1 MEKKQF
7 KIGLG
12 TVIMLFLLLI
22 IILIGVT
29 VYIISLNSK
38 EETNIGELK
47 QVEVVTAEDTQL
59 EQTENVT
66 VVPTMQDKITSD
78 SSWCA
83 TFQLVWNDMK
93 NEVVK
98 KDIIF
103 TPQEEIAENLNKE
116 EFTEEMISDEYY
128 YKKYGLKTLELK
140 EEIKKGIKEKF
151 NQESDI
157 LDKFSWSEDALNDPN
172 NSDVKRYFFYTMLY
186 RKFDFIKEFDKL
198 DNGTFSK
205 EYKDVKYFG
214 IDGDTD
220 DSVGDQIDI
229 LYYNSKDDFAI
240 ILNTK
245 TNDEVILCKNPKGET
260 FKEIYNNMNNEADK
274 YEGSSKF
281 KDIDEFKM
289 PNLEFNIEREYK
301 EVEGKE
307 FRTAD
312 PIYDTAVI
320 VKAIQTIKFSLDEK
334 GGEIKS
340 EAAIDVKNFITSVPE
355 PKKEEPRYFYLD
367 DTFVIFLREK
377 GEDLPYF
384 AGRIEDITKFQ

>member
-7 KIGLG
+7 KIGIG
-12 TVIMLFLLLI
+12 TAIMLFLLLI
-22 IILIGVT
+22 IILIGVA
-29 VYIISLNSK
+29 VYIISRNNK
-38 EETNIGELK
+38 EETNTGELK
-47 QVEVVTAEDTQL
+47 QAEVVTAEDTQL

-66 VVPTMQDKITSD
+66 VVPTMQDKITAD

-116 EFTEEMISDEYY
+116 EFTEDMISDEYY

-220 DSVGDQIDI
+220 DSVGDQIDV

-245 TNDEVILCKNPKGET
+245 TDDEVILCKNPKGET

-289 PNLEFNIEREYK
+289 PNLEFNIEREYE
-301 EVEGKE
+301 EVEGKA
-307 FRTAD
+307 FKTAD

-340 EAAIDVKNFITSVPE
+340 EAAIDVKNFTTSVAE

-377 GEDLPYF
+377 GNDLPYF
-384 AGRIEDITKFQ
+384 AGRIEDISKFQ

>member
-7 KIGLG
+7 KIGIG
-12 TVIMLFLLLI
+12 TAIMLFLLLI
-22 IILIGVT
+22 IILIGVA
-29 VYIISLNSK
+29 VYIISRNNK
-38 EETNIGELK
+38 EETNTGELK
-47 QVEVVTAEDTQL
+47 QAEVVTAEDTQL

-66 VVPTMQDKITSD
+66 VVPTMQDKITAD

-116 EFTEEMISDEYY
+116 EFTEDMISDEYY

-220 DSVGDQIDI
+220 DSVGDQIDV

-245 TNDEVILCKNPKGET
+245 TDDEVILCKNPKGET

-289 PNLEFNIEREYK
+289 PNLEFNIEREYE
-301 EVEGKE
+301 EVEGKA
-307 FRTAD
+307 FKTAD

-340 EAAIDVKNFITSVPE
+340 EAAIDVKNFTTSVAE

-377 GEDLPYF
+377 GKDLPYF
-384 AGRIEDITKFQ
+384 AGRIEDISKFQ